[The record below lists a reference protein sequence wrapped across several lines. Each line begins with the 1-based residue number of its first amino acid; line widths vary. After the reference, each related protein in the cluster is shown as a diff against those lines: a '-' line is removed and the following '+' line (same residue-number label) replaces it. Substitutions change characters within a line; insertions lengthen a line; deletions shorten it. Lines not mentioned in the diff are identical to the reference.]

1 MFFFFNSAF
10 LLLNTVFWYICAS
23 RVRNMHV
30 CDSLRALAFKL
41 CTAPPMEA
49 SQFFLPHLIMSI
61 TIIEFW
67 SAHWLQRPEGG
78 DGCVCLGASSRTS
91 LLLLSLFLSD
101 CCSGLCDVADILL
114 SLYFF
119 FNYRTDLHGQKLNS
133 QFIVQPLLNL
143 PLLPLI
149 KGLWLWACTVHAVVV
164 LRATPYSHPLFKA
177 VPRVIDLLRPQSMK
191 ELDCVDQLSASTLQ
205 KPQPSIM
212 FSFIQ
217 KVHVYFY
224 TEALRSILDLSAS

>member
-1 MFFFFNSAF
+1 
-10 LLLNTVFWYICAS
+10 
-23 RVRNMHV
+23 MHV

-41 CTAPPMEA
+41 CTAPLIEA

-61 TIIEFW
+61 AIIEFW

-101 CCSGLCDVADILL
+101 CCSGLYDVADILL
-114 SLYFF
+114 SFYFF
-119 FNYRTDLHGQKLNS
+119 FFFIDLHGQKFNS
-133 QFIVQPLLNL
+133 RFIVKPLLNML
-143 PLLPLI
+143 QLPLI
-149 KGLWLWACTVHAVVV
+149 KGLWLWACTAHTVVV
-164 LRATPYSHPLFKA
+164 LKAAPYSHPLFKA

-205 KPQPSIM
+205 KPQTNIM

-224 TEALRSILDLSAS
+224 TKVLISILDLSAS